1 MVRVR
6 QQKHLF
12 GVNCVMDVT
21 RPPHPPKGLTTSCV
35 VTELVIGFNHEFK
48 NRLSKAAWSA
58 ACDQFKQRLLFSLK
72 FPRKSS
78 D

>member
-12 GVNCVMDVT
+12 GVNKNKVCVMNVT

-35 VTELVIGFNHEFK
+35 VTELVIGFNHEVQ
-48 NRLSKAAWSA
+48 NCLSQAAWSA
-58 ACDQFKQRLLFSLK
+58 ACDQFEQRL
-72 FPRKSS
+72 FPSKSS
-78 D
+78 Y